1 MGNTWVRNTLG
12 FGTLRYRR
20 FYDQKLPLLNA
31 ARSETKGLHCDSDF
45 TGPFGSHMFIM
56 VTTECAEGSAAEC
69 TNTFGAVAYSEKISP
84 GDDHLPRHPARTR
97 SATAARNGSGF
108 RTLRLVS
115 NVRLQPLF
123 NPTKTRVSPDK
134 APARAASTI
143 GTCVF
148 LEAARNSAG
157 LISAFAGRMQ
167 LQPRLRPGA
176 WEIPE
181 DGRGLQKLLRGR
193 WRLYAG
199 IRKAA
204 RYGRALWRRARPAP
218 ADRSPPAPPD
228 SLRPEASVFVCRTNI
243 RY

>member
-1 MGNTWVRNTLG
+1 
-12 FGTLRYRR
+12 
-20 FYDQKLPLLNA
+20 
-31 ARSETKGLHCDSDF
+31 
-45 TGPFGSHMFIM
+45 MFIM

-181 DGRGLQKLLRGR
+181 DGRGLQTALAGTVETLRGNSQ
-193 WRLYAG
+193 
-199 IRKAA
+199 
-204 RYGRALWRRARPAP
+204 GRSIWPCALRRARPAP

-228 SLRPEASVFVCRTNI
+228 SLRPEASVFRLPHEHTVLTTPAAAGKEPNLNESRPQS
-243 RY
+243 RWD